1 MLRCAHLAAT
11 PVSPTRFFIERSLS
25 KPAQSVNCFSVCG
38 HGGGGKQGAGWLVHE
53 GHELIRETRH
63 SAANTDPTNIRTAA
77 DSCHPTTFPNV
88 ALDNRAPA
96 PQFYDALNIPVF
108 FRKLSLLVVAGP
120 VTTFVKRLTEKP
132 RRAKCFVERDHGCPP
147 CGHME

>member
-1 MLRCAHLAAT
+1 MLRCALGRC
-11 PVSPTRFFIERSLS
+11 PVSPAWFLIERSLS
-25 KPAQSVNCFSVCG
+25 KPAQSVNCFSVSG
-38 HGGGGKQGAGWLVHE
+38 HGACGKQGAGWLVHE
-53 GHELIRETRH
+53 RHKLIREAGH
-63 SAANTDPTNIRTAA
+63 GAADTDPTDIGATA
-77 DSCHPTTFPNV
+77 DSCHPTTLPNV

-108 FRKLSLLVVAGP
+108 FRKLSLLVVASP
-120 VTTFVKRLTEKP
+120 VATFVKRLTEKP